1 MIFSISN
8 IKKKDNNSSV
18 DNRSLF
24 ELALENIKSHK
35 GYKFITESI
44 ESTILN
50 ARDESIVIDENRI
63 KSYVRVIAEQSI
75 KGFKDTYERYL
86 LNRDRVL
93 NEVKNKISKE
103 VLYKID
109 NDFFYN
115 DYRYKYTNLRRVLSY
130 STFSTDIDKES
141 CALIRDIDKYLSVK
155 NTFQYMTLFNDFKVY
170 KKNIANNIAMICA
183 DLLGENGPVDRDIF
197 AVKLYGNFR
206 EYRIEMDSNISKDEL
221 LSIYDRYSTNETEK
235 TIITN
240 DFNKMIDDVAKVE
253 DTVKSV
259 NINYDR
265 IREVMDCHDIEIRH
279 YPLERIYLYLNVVNM
294 ILDIYQMFFAAR
306 LDACFE
312 CLVSDIDILL
322 EARKYVENR
331 QLTADNKQ

>member
-1 MIFSISN
+1 MT
-8 IKKKDNNSSV
+8 V
-18 DNRSLF
+18 
-24 ELALENIKSHK
+24 
-35 GYKFITESI
+35 
-44 ESTILN
+44 
-50 ARDESIVIDENRI
+50 
-63 KSYVRVIAEQSI
+63 
-75 KGFKDTYERYL
+75 FKDFE
-86 LNRDRVL
+86 
-93 NEVKNKISKE
+93 
-103 VLYKID
+103 
-109 NDFFYN
+109 
-115 DYRYKYTNLRRVLSY
+115 
-130 STFSTDIDKES
+130 
-141 CALIRDIDKYLSVK
+141 
-155 NTFQYMTLFNDFKVY
+155 MY

-183 DLLGENGPVDRDIF
+183 DLLGENGPVERDVF
-197 AVKLYGNFR
+197 AAKLYGNFR

-221 LSIYDRYSTNETEK
+221 LSIYDRYSTNESEK

-240 DFNKMIDDVAKVE
+240 DFNKMIEDVAKVE

-265 IREVMDCHDIEIRH
+265 IREVMDGHDPEIRH